1 MKINVGVMY
10 GGNSTEHEISIIS
23 AVQAMNNMDT
33 DKYNIVPI
41 YLSKDNVMYTGQE
54 LLKMDTYKDLKK
66 LKSKVNEVLFLKKNN
81 EFVLMK
87 NKFPYITLEKIDI
100 AFPIMHGYNTEDG
113 SIAGYLEVLGI
124 PFCESDIYASVI
136 GQDKIFQKQVLSANG
151 VSVVDYKYF
160 YESDYQADSE
170 AVLKDVMKL
179 KFPVIVKP
187 SRQGSSVGINIAK
200 TKEELIEAIEE
211 AINYDEKIL
220 VEKVISNLCELNCS
234 VVGDNFG
241 YEASLIEEVY
251 GSDEIL
257 SYKDKYMSDSSKNSG
272 PSKGMA
278 STGRKIP
285 ADIPAKTKK
294 AIEDMSIK
302 ACKALN
308 TCGVVRIDYLMD
320 RKTGDVYL
328 NELNIIP
335 GSLSFYLW
343 APKGV
348 KYSELLTRIIECG
361 IRKYQNKAKKLS
373 SFETNVL
380 ASFNGSKGV
389 KK

>member
-1 MKINVGVMY
+1 MKINVGVIY

-33 DKYNIVPI
+33 EKYNIIPI
-41 YLSKDNVMYTGQE
+41 YLSKDSIMYTSE
-54 LLKMDTYKDLKK
+54 DLLNMEVYKDLNK
-66 LKSKVNEVLFLKKNN
+66 LKQKATEVILQKKNN

-87 NKFPYITLEKIDI
+87 TKFPYTVLNKIDI

-136 GQDKIFQKQVLSANG
+136 GQDKIFQKQVLSAND

-160 YESDYQADSE
+160 YESDYQNDSE
-170 AVLKDVMKL
+170 KVLKEVMKL

-187 SRQGSSVGINIAK
+187 ARQGSSVGISVAK
-200 TKEELIEAIEE
+200 NKEELISAIED

-220 VEKVISNLCELNCS
+220 VEKVIENLCELNCS
-234 VVGDNFG
+234 VLGDNYL
-241 YEASLIEEVY
+241 YETSLIEEVY

-257 SYKDKYMSDSSKNSG
+257 SYKDKYMSDSSSKNG

-285 ADIPAKTKK
+285 ADISAKAQKQ
-294 AIEDMSIK
+294 IEEMSIK

-320 RKTGDVYL
+320 KKTGDIYL
-328 NELNIIP
+328 NELNIVP

-343 APKGV
+343 APKGM
-348 KYSELLTRIIECG
+348 KYTELLTKIIECG
-361 IRKYQNKAKKLS
+361 IRKYQNKFKKLS

-380 ASFNGSKGV
+380 ESFNGTKGV

>member
-1 MKINVGVMY
+1 MKINVGVLY

-23 AVQAMNNMDT
+23 AVQAMNNIDKE
-33 DKYNIVPI
+33 KYNVVPI
-41 YLSKDNVMYTGQE
+41 YLSKESVMYTGDNFTN
-54 LLKMDTYKDLKK
+54 MDTYKDLNK
-66 LKSKVNEVLFLKKNN
+66 LKGKATEVMLLKKNN

-87 NKFPYITLEKIDI
+87 TKFPYSVVSKIDI
-100 AFPIMHGYNTEDG
+100 AFPIVHGYNTEDG
-113 SIAGYLEVLGI
+113 SVAGYLEVLGI

-136 GQDKIFQKQVLSANG
+136 GQDKIFQKQVLKENG

-160 YESDYQADSE
+160 YENDYNTDPDK
-170 AVLKDVMKL
+170 VLKDVMKL

-187 SRQGSSVGINIAK
+187 ARQGSSVGINVAK

-220 VEKVISNLCELNCS
+220 VENVIENLCELNCS
-234 VVGDNFG
+234 VVGDNSS
-241 YEASLIEEVY
+241 YETSLIEKVY
-251 GSDEIL
+251 GADEIL
-257 SYKDKYMSDSSKNSG
+257 SYKDKYMSDSSSKNG

-285 ADIPAKTKK
+285 ADIPKK
-294 AIEDMSIK
+294 VQNAIEDMSIK

-320 RKTGDVYL
+320 KKTGDVYL

-335 GSLSFYLW
+335 GSLAFYLW
-343 APKGV
+343 TPKGV
-348 KYSELLTRIIECG
+348 EYKELLTRIIECG

-380 ASFNGSKGV
+380 ATFNGTKGV

>member
-1 MKINVGVMY
+1 MKINVGVLY

-23 AVQAMNNMDT
+23 AVQAMNNMDKE
-33 DKYNIVPI
+33 KYNIIPI
-41 YLSKDNVMYTGQE
+41 YLSKENLMYTGQE
-54 LLKMDTYKDLKK
+54 LLKMDIYKDLKK
-66 LKSKVNEVLFLKKNN
+66 LKNKVSEVLLIKKNN
-81 EFVLMK
+81 NFVLMK

-100 AFPIMHGYNTEDG
+100 AFPTMHGYNTEDG

-124 PFCESDIYASVI
+124 PYCESDIYASVI

-160 YESDYQADSE
+160 YESDYQEDSE

-200 TKEELIEAIEE
+200 NKEELIEAIED
-211 AINYDEKIL
+211 ALNYDEKIL
-220 VEKVISNLCELNCS
+220 VEKVIQNLCELNCS
-234 VVGDNFG
+234 VLGDNYG

-285 ADIPAKTKK
+285 ADIPAKAKK
-294 AIEDMSIK
+294 QIEDMSIK
-302 ACKALN
+302 ACKSLN
-308 TCGVVRIDYLMD
+308 TSGVVRIDYLMD
-320 RKTGDVYL
+320 KKTGDVYL
-328 NELNIIP
+328 NELNLIP

-343 APKGV
+343 DPKGM
-348 KYSELLTRIIECG
+348 KYTELLTKIIECG
-361 IRKYQNKAKKLS
+361 IRKYQNKAKKQS

-380 ASFNGSKGV
+380 SSFNGTKGV

>member
-1 MKINVGVMY
+1 MKINVGVMF

-23 AVQAMNNMDT
+23 AVQAINNIDK

-41 YLSKDNVMYTGQE
+41 YLSKDSTMYTGQA
-54 LLKMDTYKDLKK
+54 LTDMSVYKDLNK
-66 LKSKVNEVLFLKKNN
+66 LKQKVIEVTFKKKDG
-81 EFVLMK
+81 EFVLIK
-87 NKFPYITLEKIDI
+87 NKFPYSVVAKVDI

-136 GQDKIFQKQVLSANG
+136 GQDKIFQKQVLMANDIN
-151 VSVVDYKYF
+151 VVDYKYF
-160 YESDYQADSE
+160 YESDYLNDSE
-170 AVLKDVMKL
+170 KVLKDVMKL

-187 SRQGSSVGINIAK
+187 SRQGSSVGINVAK
-200 TKEELIEAIEE
+200 NKEELIEAIEE

-220 VEKVISNLCELNCS
+220 VEKVIENLCELNCS
-234 VVGDNFG
+234 VVGDNYS

-257 SYKDKYMSDSSKNSG
+257 SYKDKYMSDSSSKNG

-278 STGRKIP
+278 STGRKVP
-285 ADIPAKTKK
+285 ADLPSKTTKL
-294 AIEDMSIK
+294 IEGMSIR

-320 RKTGDVYL
+320 KKTGEVYL
-328 NELNIIP
+328 NEMNIVP

-348 KYSELLTRIIECG
+348 KYSELLNRIIDCG
-361 IRKYQNKAKKLS
+361 IRKYQNKSKKLS

-380 ASFNGSKGV
+380 ATFNGTKGV